1 MADRRA
7 TIQSGYVPVLI
18 YTPVVLAHDR
28 GYYQQFGVTSR
39 LERLPTGADI
49 VPHTLSGRFDVG
61 IGGPGPDF
69 WQAISEGR
77 RLRLIAPLHAERPPA
92 ATPLIVRRD
101 LFDSGE
107 VASVEDL
114 RGRPV
119 SSLSLGA
126 PLFWLASALETEDLT
141 VDDVD
146 LQIIGY
152 DDVGAALSDGTID
165 AALLGEPLVTDLIDN
180 GIATRLASDFVDGLQ
195 PTYLFALQETLDER
209 RDDLVR
215 FTAGYLLACADLES
229 RDPARSWNADH
240 VLESIASF
248 TGIQGAEINEAMHPS
263 YEPAATFHAGSLQRL
278 YDFFLD
284 RGAIAPIPNFDPES
298 LIDETVGRDAV
309 ALIEGGTSP

>member
-1 MADRRA
+1 MPDQRA

-28 GYYQQFGVTSR
+28 GYYQRFVVDAQ
-39 LERLPTGADI
+39 LNRLPTGADI
-49 VPHTLSGRFDVG
+49 VPNTLAGRFDLG

-69 WQAISEGR
+69 WRAIAEGH
-77 RLRLIAPLHAERPPA
+77 RLRLIAPMHAERPPA

-107 VASVEDL
+107 VSSVEDL

-119 SSLSLGA
+119 SSPSLGA
-126 PLFWLASALETEDLT
+126 PLFWLASALETEGLT

-146 LQIIGY
+146 LQVIGY
-152 DDVGAALSDGTID
+152 ADVGPALADRTVD
-165 AALLGEPLVTDLIDN
+165 AALLGEPLVTDLIDS

-195 PTYLFALQETLDER
+195 PTYLYTLQETLDER

-215 FTAGYLLACADLES
+215 FVAGYLLACADLQS

-240 VLESIASF
+240 VLQTIATF
-248 TGIQGAEINEAMHPS
+248 TEIQSAEIIEAMHPS
-263 YEPAATFHAGSLQRL
+263 YEPTATFHTGSLQRL
-278 YDFFLD
+278 YDFFLNH
-284 RGAIAPIPNFDPES
+284 GAITPIPDFDPES
-298 LIDETVGRDAV
+298 LIDESIGRDAV
-309 ALIEGGTSP
+309 ALIEGRV